1 MPVRP
6 ARAIQGGARVSAR
19 QHMELRS
26 RCPHGPHSPGAMR
39 LWRTSHGPPRRRGTP
54 GVARLAVPREDQ
66 ALGPRGALECGP
78 RVPASA
84 AHRRDQRL
92 DRVDSPAGRCMVSM
106 RRMDPVIEALKRDVD
121 RTILR
126 ENLRLTPE
134 QRALELMEL
143 LRAAEEFAR
152 AGRSL
157 RGEA

>member
-1 MPVRP
+1 
-6 ARAIQGGARVSAR
+6 
-19 QHMELRS
+19 
-26 RCPHGPHSPGAMR
+26 
-39 LWRTSHGPPRRRGTP
+39 
-54 GVARLAVPREDQ
+54 
-66 ALGPRGALECGP
+66 
-78 RVPASA
+78 
-84 AHRRDQRL
+84 
-92 DRVDSPAGRCMVSM
+92 MVTM
-106 RRMDPVIEALKRDVD
+106 TRMDPVIEALKRDVD